1 MRAAVVDG
9 EDCSV
14 DIEKSNLHAVEYDE
28 IPFAGKK
35 LVGLADCLPAAFCRS
50 VRRHK

>member
-9 EDCSV
+9 KDGSV
-14 DIEKSNLHAVEYDE
+14 DIEKSNLHAVGCDE
-28 IPFAGKK
+28 LAFSWGKF
-35 LVGLADCLPAAFCRS
+35 VGLADCLPAAFCRS